1 MRAYPC
7 TDVCIMYNVVTKN
20 ASAILHQ
27 MWRSQVLPRYPHS
40 SAGAYALEQEK
51 LIIHTGTYAG
61 MLS

>member
-20 ASAILHQ
+20 ASAIPHQ
-27 MWRSQVLPRYPHS
+27 MRHSQVLPHS
-40 SAGAYALEQEK
+40 SAGAYALEHKK
-51 LIIHTGTYAG
+51 LIIIHAGTYAG